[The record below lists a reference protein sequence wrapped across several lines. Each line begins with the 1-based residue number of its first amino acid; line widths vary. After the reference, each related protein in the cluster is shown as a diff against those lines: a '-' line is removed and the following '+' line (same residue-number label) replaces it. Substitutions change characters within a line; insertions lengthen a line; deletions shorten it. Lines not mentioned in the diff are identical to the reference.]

1 MQSSDLRWMGK
12 DAMHYDIVVVGGG
25 AGGLELAARLGRAL
39 GRRRGRERV
48 ALIDRTIIH
57 IWKPTLH
64 EIAAGTL
71 DLHQE
76 ALSYPILAARNHF
89 SFLLGEMT
97 GLDPAGKTLTLGE
110 RRDPLGRTIAPE
122 RSVTFGFC
130 VLAVGS
136 GSNLFNTPGAERA
149 YVLERTDDAELFH
162 HVLLDAFT
170 RASFSPSH
178 ALSVAIVGGG
188 ATGVELSAEL
198 LEAHSEY
205 QEGFVAEQRF
215 RLDIAVIEAAPR
227 ILGGLPEKISR
238 QATTA
243 LERKG
248 VRVLTDAKV
257 VSVDEDGLE
266 TSAGRIPAQLVVWAA
281 GVKAAQGNAGLGLD
295 TTASNQIMVDDRL
308 QASAPDIYALGD
320 CAACPWENGRLIPAR
335 AQAAHQQASYLAKV
349 LLARLR
355 EGRVDKP
362 FVYKDFG
369 SLVSLGEGR
378 GVGTLMGGL
387 GGRNFFVE
395 GLVAKWMYMSLHIMH
410 HQAILGTV
418 RTGVLALAR
427 LLQQRVSGRL
437 KLH

>member
-1 MQSSDLRWMGK
+1 
-12 DAMHYDIVVVGGG
+12 MHYDVVVVGGG
-25 AGGLELAARLGRAL
+25 AGGLELASRLGRAL
-39 GRRRGRERV
+39 GARRGREKV
-48 ALIDRTIIH
+48 ALIDQSVIH

-71 DLHQE
+71 DLHGE
-76 ALSYPILAARNHF
+76 ALSYPILGRRNHF
-89 SFLLGEMT
+89 TFLLGELA
-97 GLDPAGKTLTLGE
+97 GLDPAAKRLTLGE
-110 RRDPLGRTIAPE
+110 RRDDSGRLITPE
-122 RSVTFGFC
+122 RAVSFGFL
-130 VLAVGS
+130 VLAIGS
-136 GSNLFNTPGAERA
+136 GSNLFNTPGAEKA
-149 YVLERTDDAELFH
+149 YVLERTQDAELFH

-170 RASFSPSH
+170 RASFAPGH
-178 ALSVAIVGGG
+178 ALGVAIVGGG
-188 ATGVELSAEL
+188 ATGVELAAEL
-198 LEAHSEY
+198 LEAHDEY
-205 QEGFVAEQRF
+205 QQGFVADQRF
-215 RLDIAVIEAAPR
+215 RLDIAVVEAAPR

-257 VSVDEDGLE
+257 QQVTDAGLE
-266 TSAGRIPAQLVVWAA
+266 TTAGPVPAQLVVWAA
-281 GVKAAQGNAGLGLD
+281 GVKAAESNRALGLQ
-295 TTASNQIMVDDRL
+295 TNGGNQIVVDAHLRT
-308 QASAPDIYALGD
+308 SVPDIYALGD
-320 CAACPWENGRLIPAR
+320 CAACPWENGRNIPAR

-355 EGRVDKP
+355 EGHVDKP
-362 FVYKDFG
+362 FVYRDFG

-387 GGRNFFVE
+387 AGKNFFVE
-395 GLVAKWMYMSLHIMH
+395 GLIAKWMYISLHLMH

-418 RTGVLALAR
+418 RTAILALAR

>member
-1 MQSSDLRWMGK
+1 
-12 DAMHYDIVVVGGG
+12 MHYDVVVVGGG

-39 GRRRGRERV
+39 GARRGRERI
-48 ALIDRTIIH
+48 ALIDRSVIH

-76 ALSYPILAARNHF
+76 ALSYPILARRNTF
-89 SFLLGEMT
+89 SFLLGELVR
-97 GLDPAGKTLTLGE
+97 LDPAAKTLTLGE
-110 RRDPLGRTIAPE
+110 RRDPTGRQISPE
-122 RSVTFGFC
+122 RSVTFGAC

-136 GSNLFNTPGAERA
+136 GSNLFNTPGSELA
-149 YVLERTDDAELFH
+149 YVLERTEDAEVFH

-170 RASFSPSH
+170 RASFSPGH
-178 ALSVAIVGGG
+178 ALGVAIVGGG
-188 ATGVELSAEL
+188 ATGVELAAEL
-198 LEAHSEY
+198 LEAHDEY
-205 QEGFVAEQRF
+205 QQGFVADQRF
-215 RLDIAVIEAAPR
+215 RVDISVVEAAPR

-257 VSVDEDGLE
+257 LRVSDQGLE
-266 TSAGRIPAQLVVWAA
+266 TSAGEVPAQLVVWAA
-281 GVKAAQGNAGLGLD
+281 GIKASQANAAFGLE
-295 TTASNQIMVDDRL
+295 TNNSNQIVVDARL
-308 QASAPDIYALGD
+308 RTSAPDVYALGD
-320 CAACPWENGRLIPAR
+320 CAACPWENGRNIPAR

-349 LLARLR
+349 LLAKMR
-355 EGRVDKP
+355 EGHVDKP
-362 FVYKDFG
+362 FVYRDFG

-395 GLVAKWMYMSLHIMH
+395 GLVAKWMYMSLHLMH
-410 HQAILGTV
+410 HQAILGTL
-418 RTGVLALAR
+418 RTGVLAVAR
-427 LLQQRVSGRL
+427 LLQKRVSGRL